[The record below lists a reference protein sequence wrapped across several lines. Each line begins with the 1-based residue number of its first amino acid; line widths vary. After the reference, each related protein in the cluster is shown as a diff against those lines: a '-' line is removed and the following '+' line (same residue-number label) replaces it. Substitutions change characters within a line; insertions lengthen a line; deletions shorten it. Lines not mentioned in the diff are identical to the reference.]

1 MSRAITRDEAI
12 RLMCELIDSGLF
24 SEEIENN
31 LADIMNAIENERYG
45 LHMWGADN
53 DEYDVLVTVVGE
65 EKMTNEYRAEGKQHL
80 GKVWRLGLRP
90 LKKKMTATD

>member
-1 MSRAITRDEAI
+1 
-12 RLMCELIDSGLF
+12 MCELIDSGLF

-65 EKMTNEYRAEGKQHL
+65 EKMTNEYRAEGKRIWEKYAF
-80 GKVWRLGLRP
+80 GPSPFEEKEISDRLAEE
-90 LKKKMTATD
+90 T